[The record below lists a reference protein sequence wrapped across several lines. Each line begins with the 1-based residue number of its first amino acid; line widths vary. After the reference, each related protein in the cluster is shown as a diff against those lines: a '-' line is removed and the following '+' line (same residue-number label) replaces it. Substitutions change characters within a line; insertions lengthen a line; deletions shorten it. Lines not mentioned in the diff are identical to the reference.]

1 MPGDQV
7 LADAAGDFIGED
19 GFARA
24 GLSFDKERALESDGS
39 VDRDTKILRRD
50 VSIGALETPHPDY
63 FLRAWI
69 ASRAQ

>member
-1 MPGDQV
+1 MVLPVPGSP
-7 LADAAGDFIGED
+7 LT
-19 GFARA
+19 R
-24 GLSFDKERALESDGS
+24 RALESDGS